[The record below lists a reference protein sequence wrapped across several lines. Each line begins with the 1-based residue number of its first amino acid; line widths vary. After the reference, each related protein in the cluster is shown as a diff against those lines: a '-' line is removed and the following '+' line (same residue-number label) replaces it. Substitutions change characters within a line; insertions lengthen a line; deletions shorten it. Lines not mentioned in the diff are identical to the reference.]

1 LWYLSNN
8 KYQSISRKLRT
19 IKHSFEK
26 IKLYLV
32 NKNLRTMNFN
42 SKNPFLNNKTFST
55 ATSRNNEVNQATLID
70 YNQEMT
76 LSGTINKSL
85 ILFFMLTASAMV
97 IWWMTFNGMNP
108 VVPTIGGAIIGL
120 ILVVIAAFKPQ
131 YSAYLAPG
139 YALFE
144 GLFIGGISAIFE
156 AKYPGIVV
164 QAVSATLV
172 TFLVCLGLYK
182 YKIVKVT
189 EQFKSVV
196 VAATLAI
203 ATYYLISWLF
213 SMFTS
218 FTPVHHGSSM
228 MSIGISVF
236 VIVIAALNLFLDFD
250 RIEQGVQEKMPKFME
265 WYGAMGLM
273 VTLVWLY
280 IEFLRLL
287 SKLASR
293 D

>member
-1 LWYLSNN
+1 MNSNN
-8 KYQSISRKLRT
+8 
-19 IKHSFEK
+19 
-26 IKLYLV
+26 
-32 NKNLRTMNFN
+32 
-42 SKNPFLNNKTFST
+42 PFFNNKTFTT
-55 ATSRNNEVNQATLID
+55 ATSRNNELSNSTSIGSS
-70 YNQEMT
+70 QEMT
-76 LSGTINKSL
+76 VSGTINRTM
-85 ILFFMLTASAMV
+85 ILLLLLVGSAIV

-108 VVPTIGGAIIGL
+108 MVPTIGGAVMGL

-139 YALFE
+139 YAVFE

-156 AKYPGIVV
+156 AMYPTIVV
-164 QAVSATLV
+164 QAVAATFV
-172 TFLVCLGLYK
+172 TFIVCLGLYK

-196 VAATLAI
+196 IAATLAI

-218 FTPVHHGSSM
+218 FVHVHAGNST

-236 VIVIAALNLFLDFD
+236 VIIIAALNLFLDFD
-250 RIEQGVQEKMPKFME
+250 RIDKGAEQKMPKYME
-265 WYGAMGLM
+265 WYSAMGLM
-273 VTLVWLY
+273 ITLVWLY

-287 SKLASR
+287 SKLSSKN
-293 D
+293 

>member
-1 LWYLSNN
+1 MNSN
-8 KYQSISRKLRT
+8 
-19 IKHSFEK
+19 
-26 IKLYLV
+26 
-32 NKNLRTMNFN
+32 
-42 SKNPFLNNKTFST
+42 NPFLNNKTFST
-55 ATSRNNEVNQATLID
+55 AVSRKDDAFKAVVIEENQD
-70 YNQEMT
+70 MT
-76 LSGTINKSL
+76 LSGTINRSL
-85 ILFFMLTASAMV
+85 ILFLLLIASATV
-97 IWWMTFNGMNP
+97 IWWATFNGMNP
-108 VVPTIGGAIIGL
+108 IVPAFGGAIVGL

-131 YSAYLAPG
+131 YSPYLAPG

-156 AKYPGIVV
+156 AQYPGIVT
-164 QAVSATLV
+164 QAVGDTFV
-172 TFLVCLGLYK
+172 TFGVCLGLYK

-203 ATYYLISWLF
+203 ATYYLISWIF

-218 FTPVHHGSSM
+218 FTPVHYGNSM

-250 RIEQGVQEKMPKFME
+250 RIEKGVEQKMPKYME

-273 VTLVWLY
+273 ITLVWLY

-287 SKLASR
+287 SKLSKK
-293 D
+293 

>member
-1 LWYLSNN
+1 MRYIWYVLKS
-8 KYQSISRKLRT
+8 KSI
-19 IKHSFEK
+19 
-26 IKLYLV
+26 
-32 NKNLRTMNFN
+32 MAFN
-42 SKNPFLNNKTFST
+42 SNNPFLSNKRFSP
-55 ATSRNNEVNQATLID
+55 TSVAAKSENPHQATIID
-70 YNQEMT
+70 YGNEMT
-76 LSGTINKSL
+76 LSGTINKTL
-85 ILFFMLTASAMV
+85 ILFLLLTATAM
-97 IWWMTFNGMNP
+97 ITWWMSFNGINP
-108 VVPTIGGAIIGL
+108 MLPTIGGAIIGL
-120 ILVVIAAFKPQ
+120 ILVVVAAFKPQ
-131 YSAYLAPG
+131 LSPYLAPG

-156 AKYPGIVV
+156 AMYPGIVI
-164 QAVSATLV
+164 QAVGATFV
-172 TFLVCLGLYK
+172 TFMVCLGLYK

-196 VAATLAI
+196 MAATLAI
-203 ATYYLISWLF
+203 ATYYLISWLV

-250 RIEQGVQEKMPKFME
+250 RIEEGVKEKMPKFME

-273 VTLVWLY
+273 ITLVWLY

-287 SKLASR
+287 SKLNSR

>member
-1 LWYLSNN
+1 
-8 KYQSISRKLRT
+8 
-19 IKHSFEK
+19 
-26 IKLYLV
+26 
-32 NKNLRTMNFN
+32 MNFN
-42 SKNPFLNNKTFST
+42 SKNPFLSNKRFSSN
-55 ATSRNNEVNQATLID
+55 AVSKAEEVHQTQIID

-76 LSGTINKSL
+76 VSGTINKTAILFL
-85 ILFFMLTASAMV
+85 ILCGAAMV
-97 IWWMTFNGMNP
+97 TWWMFFQQMNVMP
-108 VVPTIGGAIIGL
+108 IAIGGAIVGL
-120 ILVVIAAFKPQ
+120 ILVVISAFKPQ
-131 YSAYLAPG
+131 ASPYLAPG

-156 AKYPGIVV
+156 LKFPGIVLN
-164 QAVSATLV
+164 AVAATLV

-182 YKIVKVT
+182 FKIVKVT

-196 VAATLAI
+196 IASTLAI
-203 ATYYLISWLF
+203 ATYYLISWVV

-218 FTPVHHGSSM
+218 WQPVHYGNSM

-236 VIVIAALNLFLDFD
+236 VIIIAALNLFLDFD
-250 RIEQGVQEKMPKFME
+250 QIEKGAKERMPKFME

-287 SKLASR
+287 SKLSSK